1 MSPPQKPTFVA
12 EHKLPAVLGLFSALT
27 IVVGEVIGSGVFI
40 KPNIIARETGG
51 YVGLILSLWVICGII
66 NLCGAISQAELA
78 AMFPHAG
85 GTYVFLREAYGRMW
99 GFLWCWG
106 EFWVMRSGAIAALGA
121 ALGITLV
128 QIFADGPLKDWNPDQ
143 IAELKKYVA
152 IAAIVGL
159 ATVNIIGT
167 RWGGTVQ
174 NVTTA
179 IKAGF
184 LLFLAILP
192 FAAARDHS
200 LTGTQLWPETVDVGL
215 LAGIG
220 SALAGIMWA
229 YDGWGQVSV
238 IAEEIKQ
245 PERNVP
251 LALGGG
257 VLLLIVLY
265 TGANLGFHLTLPS
278 SEIAAAPVPAVSVTE
293 ALLGRWGGKLMLS
306 MILVS
311 VFGAMNSNILV
322 GPRVLFA
329 VGRDHEFLRPLRR
342 IHPTFGTPAV
352 AIATLCGWA
361 VLLILAGDL
370 RLPWREPSDAPTPL
384 FDILTEYAIFGG
396 SMFYLAAVVAL
407 FVLRA
412 NRPDQP
418 RPYRAWGYPVVP
430 AVFVVFYVLFLGSML
445 WASPLQCLT
454 GLSLIALGAVVYYA
468 FGRKPADSTTTD
480 SR

>member
-1 MSPPQKPTFVA
+1 MSSPSPKSPVHVA
-12 EHKLPAVLGLFSALT
+12 EHSLPAVLGLFSAIA

-51 YVGLILSLWVICGII
+51 YVGLILLLWIVCGGI
-66 NLCGAISQAELA
+66 NLCGALAQAELA

-85 GTYVFLREAYGRMW
+85 GVYVFLREAYGRMW

-106 EFWVMRSGAIAALGA
+106 EFWIMRSGAIAALGT
-121 ALGITLV
+121 ALGITLG
-128 QIFADGPLKDWNPDQ
+128 QFLAAGDGPLSNLEPRTLQKV
-143 IAELKKYVA
+143 VA
-152 IAAIVGL
+152 IASIVGL

-167 RWGGTVQ
+167 RWGGAVQ
-174 NVTTA
+174 NVTTT

-184 LLFLAILP
+184 LLFLAVLP
-192 FAAARDHS
+192 FVAARES
-200 LTGTQLWPETVDVGL
+200 GPTGSAWWPESVQVGL

-251 LALGGG
+251 IALCGG

-265 TGANLGFHLTLPS
+265 TGANLAYHLTLPS
-278 SEIAAAPVPAVSVTE
+278 SEIAAAPVPAVSVTR
-293 ALLGRWGGKLMLS
+293 ALLGDWGGQLMLA
-306 MILVS
+306 MIMVS

-329 VGRDHEFLRPLRR
+329 VGRDHAFLRPMCR
-342 IHPTFGTPAV
+342 IDPRFRTPAT
-352 AIATLCGWA
+352 AIATLCGWSI
-361 VLLILAGDL
+361 VLILAGDA
-370 RLPWREPSDAPTPL
+370 RLPWSEPADAPTPL

-396 SMFYLAAVVAL
+396 SLFYLAAVAAVY
-407 FVLRA
+407 VMRRK
-412 NRPDQP
+412 RPDLP
-418 RPYRAWGYPVVP
+418 RPYRTWGYPVVP
-430 AVFVVFYVLFLGSML
+430 AIFVVFYVFFLASMV
-445 WASPLQCLT
+445 WASPKQCFA
-454 GLSLIALGAVVYYA
+454 GLSLILLGMVFYAA
-468 FGRKPADSTTTD
+468 FGRKPAA
-480 SR
+480 